1 MLETTS
7 TASVGGCRKTAGA
20 PSTFNPATLEV
31 LGRMIDTFVLATV
44 ETLCAADASSPALR
58 DSPVH
63 RARVAKV
70 MADLEEV
77 EAAVVRL
84 RAMWAVES
92 GGLAPVSGGGPAMP
106 GGPSS

>member
-1 MLETTS
+1 MLETSPAAAVETRG
-7 TASVGGCRKTAGA
+7 TTEGV

-31 LGRMIDTFVLATV
+31 LGRMIDTFVLTTV

-63 RARVAKV
+63 RTRVAKV

-92 GGLAPVSGGGPAMP
+92 GGLAPVPGGGPAMP